1 MGVKANT
8 RSRRNAA
15 FRPDLLQMA
24 DEGSLLV
31 ANTRRVGFL
40 LGNLFLCPACNHL
53 ASLGILDHIEDPDRR
68 EEDDS
73 GHSDTHRDS

>member
-1 MGVKANT
+1 MPPSA
-8 RSRRNAA
+8 RSLRDAA
-15 FRPDLLQMA
+15 FRPIFLQMA
-24 DEGSLLV
+24 DEGPLSV
-31 ANTRRVGFL
+31 SNTHRVGFL